1 MVIAKLNRPKSH
13 KETYTYTL
21 LIRKITNNH
30 NNAKINLKK
39 RKIKLTDRT
48 LGQMVKAD
56 LNRQNHTKKH
66 THTHNKRRKK
76 EKKI

>member
-21 LIRKITNNH
+21 LIRKIN
-30 NNAKINLKK
+30 
-39 RKIKLTDRT
+39 LTDRN

-76 EKKI
+76 EKKL